1 MATKIYATGRRKTS
15 VARVFLI
22 PNGKGKIEINGK
34 ELEKYF
40 PANYVSVVKEPLV
53 LTETLS
59 KFDIYATVKGGGLT
73 GQAEALR
80 HGISRCLD
88 KVDREKYHKILKS
101 KGSKKALWT
110 QKGKKSSSVFKEIKK
125 RCQKAP
131 FLFLFSFTSVP
142 SLKIIK
148 SF

>member
-101 KGSKKALWT
+101 KGFLTRDPRMVQRKHYGLKKA
-110 QKGKKSSSVFKEIKK
+110 
-125 RCQKAP
+125 RKAP
-131 FLFLFSFTSVP
+131 QYS
-142 SLKIIK
+142 KR
-148 SF
+148 